1 MLSFAES
8 YKLFVATPW
17 LGGLLWLWVGLCI
30 GSFLNVCIW
39 RIPNGMSLISPPSH
53 CPKCDHP
60 IRAWENIPVISW
72 LCLRGK
78 CSGCKQPISIRYPL
92 VESLTG
98 LVFLAVYFVKA
109 EASAP
114 VLLLYSITAA
124 VLIATAFTDCD
135 YRIVPDSIVMTQLI
149 TVVLILV
156 WKQYGHWQ
164 EIAVYLLAN
173 MVVPGILLCGFA
185 MLGRGLTGKQVF
197 GWGDVKLLTVLA
209 PVTGI
214 INFLWLLLT
223 AAVLALV
230 IAPFYKRIKP
240 KMRHRP
246 IPFVPFIA
254 LASALIML
262 TPLTVPLA
270 ERLYPALR
278 VMGM

>member
-1 MLSFAES
+1 MTFSQAYLLLTENPVF
-8 YKLFVATPW
+8 
-17 LGGLLWLWVGLCI
+17 GGIVWFWVGLCI

-39 RIPNGMSLISPPSH
+39 RIPNGMSLITPPSH

-60 IRAWENIPVISW
+60 IRAWENIPVLSW

-78 CSGCKQPISIRYPL
+78 CSCCKQPISIRYPL

-98 LVFLAVYFVKA
+98 LVFLAVFFVKA
-109 EASAP
+109 DSGAP
-114 VLLLYSITAA
+114 ALLMYSVTAA

-135 YRIVPDSIVMTQLI
+135 YRIVPDSIVITQLI
-149 TVVLILV
+149 AVLLILL
-156 WKQYGHWQ
+156 WQQHAHWR
-164 EIAVYLLAN
+164 EIAMYLLAH
-173 MVVPGILLCGFA
+173 MVIPGMLLSGFA
-185 MLGRGLTGKQVF
+185 LLGKGLTGKMIF

-209 PVTGI
+209 PVSGI
-214 INFLWLLLT
+214 MNFLWILLL

-230 IAPFYKRIKP
+230 IAPVYKRIKP

-254 LASALIML
+254 LAAAPILL
-262 TPLTVPLA
+262 TPLTAPLA

-278 VMGM
+278 AVGM